1 MVGNKNNLLGI
12 GNICENKGLV
22 IINPFGEMGELDYEK
37 IYDPSSLKDSKI
49 KMLMYP
55 DFEVITSNLEL
66 IRESEPLI
74 YLAPSQEKEINFLK
88 SFFDV
93 KTVKF
98 NKDKFIEWIGFPTS
112 DMKEIKRIAKSNNS
126 SMCLFIYLKLFEK
139 YNLLL
144 NPNMFRIMK
153 NNHTKYLFKD
163 IETLEK
169 IYSIDDFKIL
179 KTIIEN
185 FSEYD
190 LTSEFIHEILFLI
203 SSEDS
208 SERKDALF
216 EIAKYPPGKEISLN
230 CKNEIIKEFIEYD
243 GYIVQKDKKYVTNF

>member
-243 GYIVQKDKKYVTNF
+243 